1 MASCAAARRRTF
13 DPTFARPQRRFGT
26 SLPAEMTDASRAARP
41 QSASITQMTEY
52 VLPQHTNALGGVF
65 GGQIMAW
72 IDLCA
77 AICAQRHSGR
87 MAVTAFVDDLKF
99 EQPVRVGEV
108 VRLEARITATFRTSM
123 EIEVVVEGEDAT
135 TGRRWPCVTARLT
148 FVAIDESRHPTPIPS
163 PAPRHRGGKGI
174 AGRGGGAAGLTAGD
188 ARLTPKRSCPAPP
201 SLFHGRASWYGGAP
215 P

>member
-1 MASCAAARRRTF
+1 MIA
-13 DPTFARPQRRFGT
+13 P
-26 SLPAEMTDASRAARP
+26 RP
-41 QSASITQMTEY
+41 QSASVTQMTEY

-123 EIEVVVEGEDAT
+123 EIEVIVEGEDAT

-148 FVAIDESRHPTPIPS
+148 FVAIDEARHPTPIPPLLLDTEDVKAS
-163 PAPRHRGGKGI
+163 Q
-174 AGRGGGAAGLTAGD
+174 AAGEARRG
-188 ARLTPKRSCPAPP
+188 ARLSTRGPAIPSPK
-201 SLFHGRASWYGGAP
+201 
-215 P
+215 

>member
-1 MASCAAARRRTF
+1 MSAAPQQSDTRALV
-13 DPTFARPQRRFGT
+13 PRPQ
-26 SLPAEMTDASRAARP
+26 AASV
-41 QSASITQMTEY
+41 TQMTEY

-72 IDLCA
+72 MDLCA

-108 VRLEARITATFRTSM
+108 VRLEARVTATFRTSM

-135 TGRRWPCVTARLT
+135 TGRRWPCVDARLT
-148 FVAIDESRHPTPIPS
+148 FVAIDTNRK
-163 PAPRHRGGKGI
+163 PAPVPPLLLDTDEVKASQAAGEARRGARL
-174 AGRGGGAAGLTAGD
+174 AGR
-188 ARLTPKRSCPAPP
+188 S
-201 SLFHGRASWYGGAP
+201 
-215 P
+215 